1 MRPTDA
7 MCVPCGSEIAI
18 ALHTPPHRAISLAL
32 LAQALGATQG
42 KGGLRRSISTLAE
55 ASPVSSFKENR
66 ITTALA
72 ALAEASTS
80 SFTKGRTSSSNGTSS
95 SPSNGRKKASPAMV
109 LTAVEVEVS
118 STQDDV

>member
-1 MRPTDA
+1 M
-7 MCVPCGSEIAI
+7 PCGSDIAI
-18 ALHTPPHRAISLAL
+18 ALHTLPHRAVSLAL
-32 LAQALGATQG
+32 VAQALGATQE
-42 KGGLRRSISTLAE
+42 KGRVGRSIAALAE

-66 ITTALA
+66 MTTALA